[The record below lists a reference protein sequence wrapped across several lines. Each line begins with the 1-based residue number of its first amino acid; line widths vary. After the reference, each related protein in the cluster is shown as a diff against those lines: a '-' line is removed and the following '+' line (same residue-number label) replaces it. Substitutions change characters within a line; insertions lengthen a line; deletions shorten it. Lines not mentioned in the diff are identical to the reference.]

1 MQLIY
6 RYLVNNKV
14 LLTADLAGEITE
26 YKSVYQRN
34 IKIYR
39 GIDNL
44 ITFQINNA
52 DQKPISI
59 DTEYTPTFY
68 MYDENNTLVV
78 TKQGTII
85 ETQDSSVYTNK
96 GQFTVTISENDLLDL
111 KAQYLSSTVWMTNN
125 TDQSKSLTYA
135 NSHFENKGIIYLD
148 HTAFP
153 GPMNSYSVTTFAE
166 TGIGTDIFISETISG
181 QPSIN
186 GNSALHTAAIYNTDA
201 TATVTIQGTLDN
213 QVSNSTSWADITAI
227 SLTDSDT
234 IKYANFNGV
243 FNHIRFKYQLTNS
256 GSLNKILVRN

>member
-14 LLTADLAGEITE
+14 LLTVDLAGEITE

-44 ITFQINNA
+44 ITFQLNNA
-52 DQKPISI
+52 DQKAISI

-96 GQFTVTISENDLLDL
+96 GHQHTMRPTCLLRIP
-111 KAQYLSSTVWMTNN
+111 
-125 TDQSKSLTYA
+125 KSQAPFKL
-135 NSHFENKGIIYLD
+135 
-148 HTAFP
+148 
-153 GPMNSYSVTTFAE
+153 
-166 TGIGTDIFISETISG
+166 
-181 QPSIN
+181 PSPN
-186 GNSALHTAAIYNTDA
+186 LPRPPLFLPLRLPS
-201 TATVTIQGTLDN
+201 
-213 QVSNSTSWADITAI
+213 
-227 SLTDSDT
+227 
-234 IKYANFNGV
+234 
-243 FNHIRFKYQLTNS
+243 
-256 GSLNKILVRN
+256 